1 LRRSKKLALTVFSIL
16 LWAQLVFSIGLGLW
30 RYLLISSG
38 EAELFVSTSPRRL
51 DPLLEET
58 ESYCPDDTPVAFLG
72 DESSFY
78 YVQYRLFPKRVARY
92 RFDIEDPKPDEVTI
106 RVDEVLQKMHTGAC
120 LLVDRLPANESSLA
134 VRTEVN
140 GEFSIYIVE

>member
-1 LRRSKKLALTVFSIL
+1 MRRSKKLALTVFSIL

-38 EAELFVSTSPRRL
+38 EAELFVASSPRRL

-58 ESYCPDDTPVAFLG
+58 EIYCPDDTLIAFLG

-78 YVQYRLFPKRVARY
+78 YVQYRLFPRPVARH
-92 RFDIEDPKPDEVTI
+92 RFDIEDPKPDEMMI
-106 RVDEVLQKMHTGAC
+106 EIDEILEKMNKGTC
-120 LLVDRLPANESSLA
+120 LLVDRLPASESSLA
-134 VRTEVN
+134 VRTAVN